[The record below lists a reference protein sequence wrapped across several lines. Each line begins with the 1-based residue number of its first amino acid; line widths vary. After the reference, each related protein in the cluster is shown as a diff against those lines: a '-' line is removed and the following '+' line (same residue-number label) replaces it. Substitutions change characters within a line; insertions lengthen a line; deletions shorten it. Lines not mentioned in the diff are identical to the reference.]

1 MYMRYTLLIV
11 IVSTLVGSQ
20 IGRPSI
26 GHSESTAGQTHNV
39 VNAYPKVDAFL
50 GEELHENEQEL
61 AGKIAAVIKKGIT
74 REFHER
80 KTEQGDKAIAV
91 RDAHPKAHGCVKA
104 KFSVEKNLNPNLAK
118 GVLVPGR
125 TYDAWI
131 RFSNSHANPRRAD
144 RKGDGRGMAIK
155 LLGVPG
161 RKLLEAQS
169 HAQTQ
174 DFIMISHPVF
184 IIDDPS
190 DYLSLVEAANS
201 TTWLDKVLTP
211 IQVPFILGF
220 QGIGNAFQTTDLKIA
235 NPLQTRYWSMVP
247 YQLGTGPD
255 RQAIKF
261 SARPFS
267 DASCPVMQDTIPSD
281 PDDDFLRQSL
291 QNTLTNGHACMEFLV
306 QPRIPSMS
314 VENSKDEWNEADAP
328 FFKVATIKIPKQVFD
343 TSRQNAFCE
352 NLSFN
357 PWHSLPDHRPL
368 GGVNRLRKAIY
379 PMISEARHKLNATPN
394 KEPE

>member
-1 MYMRYTLLIV
+1 MLV
-11 IVSTLVGSQ
+11 IGFALVGCQTDQSSMDQ
-20 IGRPSI
+20 V
-26 GHSESTAGQTHNV
+26 ESTHGQTRNV
-39 VNAYPKVDAFL
+39 VNPYPTVDAFL
-50 GEELHENEQEL
+50 GETLHENEEEL
-61 AGKIAAVIKKGIT
+61 ASKIAAVIKAGIT

-80 KTEQGDKAIAV
+80 KEEQGAKAIAV

-104 KFSVEKNLNPNLAK
+104 KFHVENNLNSSLSK
-118 GVLVPGR
+118 GVFVPDK

-131 RFSNSHANPRRAD
+131 RFSNSNADPSRAD

-155 LLGVPG
+155 LLGIPG
-161 RKLLEAQS
+161 RKLLESQS
-169 HAQTQ
+169 QAQTQ

-201 TTWLDKVLTP
+201 ATWLDKLLTP
-211 IQVPFILGF
+211 IKVPFILGF
-220 QGIGNAFQTTDLKIA
+220 QGMVNSFQTTDLEIA

-267 DASCPVMQDTIPSD
+267 GSSCPVIQDTIPSD
-281 PDDDFLRQSL
+281 PDNNFLRQTL
-291 QNTLTNGHACMEFLV
+291 QNTLTNGSACMEFLV
-306 QPRIPSMS
+306 QPRTPSMS
-314 VENSKDEWNEADAP
+314 VENSKEEWKESDAP
-328 FFKVATIKIPKQVFD
+328 FFKVATIEIPKQVFD
-343 TSRQNAFCE
+343 SPQQNTFCE
-352 NLSFN
+352 DLSFN

-368 GGVNRLRKAIY
+368 GSVNRLRKAIY
-379 PMISEARHKLNATPN
+379 PIISDVRHDLNAAPN
-394 KEPE
+394 VEPQ

>member
-1 MYMRYTLLIV
+1 MRYTLLIV

-26 GHSESTAGQTHNV
+26 GHSELATAQTHNS
-39 VNAYPKVDAFL
+39 VNPYPKVDTFL
-50 GEELHENEQEL
+50 GEELHENEEEL
-61 AGKIAAVIKKGIT
+61 ADKIAGVIKEAIS

-80 KTEQGDKAIAV
+80 QEEQGAKALAI

-104 KFSVEKNLNPNLAK
+104 KFHVEKNLNPSLSK
-118 GVLVPGR
+118 GVFVPDR

-131 RFSNSHANPRRAD
+131 RFSNSNADPSRAD

-155 LLGVPG
+155 LLGIPG
-161 RKLLEAQS
+161 KKLLESQS
-169 HAQTQ
+169 QAQTQ

-190 DYLSLVEAANS
+190 DYLSLVETANS
-201 TTWLDKVLTP
+201 TSWLGKVFGP
-211 IQVPFILGF
+211 IKVPFILGF
-220 QGIGNAFQTTDLKIA
+220 QGIVNAFQTTDLEIA

-267 DASCPVMQDTIPSD
+267 GPSCPVIQDTVPSD
-281 PDDDFLRQSL
+281 PDNNFLRHTL
-291 QNTLTNGHACMEFLV
+291 QNTLTNGNACMELLV
-306 QPRIPSMS
+306 QPRTPSMS
-314 VENSKDEWNEADAP
+314 VENSKEEWKESDAP
-328 FFKVATIKIPKQVFD
+328 FFKVATIEIPKQVFD
-343 TSRQNAFCE
+343 TPQHNTFCE

-357 PWHSLPDHRPL
+357 PWHSLPAHRPL

-379 PMISEARHKLNATPN
+379 PIISNVRHTLNTAPN
-394 KEPE
+394 VEPK